1 MPIEND
7 DHIDNSNTSSREIRA
22 SALIFLLIIFS
33 GLSALILGCI
43 QNFNCKTITFPQNNV
58 SGSFDSG
65 PFSYRFSG
73 VQLDVLTNIT
83 TQEEEDI
90 YTIWKICRSYRENRD
105 LNSSDYIENQ
115 SINASSWLS
124 SSVDNDPIIL
134 TVQAMAISA
143 VILGSLLILGVCNV
157 PYCGLACILQWK
169 CYGFLFIITGIL
181 QGVSLLILN
190 STICLDNPYLR
201 SLDEVANN
209 ANNIQI
215 HELLDTFDD
224 KCKIGVGFKCGI
236 ASTILWFI
244 TSVLICLKRP
254 PGKYEEDCLTQYLQ
268 MSSEAATA
276 RRIELAAAASLSSL
290 PLPTSNTNNRNKI
303 VNIPSTRTKQSPSA
317 VVEVVEQ
324 EHGDDDDNESSSFH
338 SANEFVDDNKIEI

>member
-7 DHIDNSNTSSREIRA
+7 DIDNSNTSSREMRV
-22 SALIFLLIIFS
+22 SALTFLFIIFS

-43 QNFNCKTITFPQNNV
+43 QNFNCKTITFPQHNV
-58 SGSFDSG
+58 TTSGSFDSG
-65 PFSYRFSG
+65 PFSFRFSG
-73 VQLDVLTNIT
+73 VQLDIFTNTT
-83 TQEEEDI
+83 TQEEDTN
-90 YTIWKICRSYRENRD
+90 TIWQICRSYKETGRD
-105 LNSSDYIENQ
+105 LNSSEFIEN
-115 SINASSWLS
+115 IFVNASSWS
-124 SSVDNDPIIL
+124 STDDNDPIIL

-190 STICLDNPYLR
+190 STICYDNPYLR

-209 ANNIQI
+209 ANDTQI
-215 HELLDTFDD
+215 HALLDTFAD

-244 TSVLICLKRP
+244 TSVLICFKRP
-254 PGKYEEDCLTQYLQ
+254 PGKYKEDCLTQYLQ
-268 MSSEAATA
+268 MTSEAATA
-276 RRIELAAAASLSSL
+276 GRIEPAAAAVLSSL
-290 PLPTSNTNNRNKI
+290 PTSNANNHNKI
-303 VNIPSTRTKQSPSA
+303 VNIPFTRTKEPPLA
-317 VVEVVEQ
+317 VAEQ
-324 EHGDDDDNESSSFH
+324 EHDHDDDDDESSIFH
-338 SANEFVDDNKIEI
+338 STNEFVDDNKIET